1 MPEMIPF
8 GFSLFQKKKK
18 NCCNALARLYI
29 DLKQEEWSK
38 LKSVAKKKKKEEW
51 SKNFI
56 QFSCMLI
63 DNYADA
69 RRETCI
75 TGMTWL

>member
-8 GFSLFQKKKK
+8 GFSLFQKKYKKK

-38 LKSVAKKKKKEEW
+38 LKSVAKKKKKRGVVKEFY
-51 SKNFI
+51 SI
-56 QFSCMLI
+56 QLH
-63 DNYADA
+63 AD
-69 RRETCI
+69 
-75 TGMTWL
+75 